1 MSQTTDYAFKMVATL
16 YAFKT
21 KSVLFERDFSLKFE
35 THLSKEVPH
44 FFAVKEPAPAKVSRN
59 LTMRESYFLR
69 TKLTANTSELIA
81 KVAESLFF
89 HVTNIGP
96 VPG

>member
-1 MSQTTDYAFKMVATL
+1 MAATL
-16 YAFKT
+16 YAFKV
-21 KSVLFERDFSLKFE
+21 KSVLFERDFSLEFE
-35 THLSKEVPH
+35 TYLSKQIPH
-44 FFAVKEPAPAKVSRN
+44 FFAVKEPAPAKMSRY

-69 TKLTANTSELIA
+69 TKLTANTSECIA

-89 HVTNIGP
+89 HLTNIGP